1 MYRIETER
9 GDLFDVNMMI
19 AIQATVCGSAA
30 ENELVAAFHEAVA
43 SFEILNSKVVID
55 DNGDAFYDNCAS
67 PGNSIVFKDFEI
79 SDLIREQECKRFKIE
94 DGELL
99 RCFVSRTNSDGMKLC
114 FLMHHLG
121 GDGKSLLYFI
131 EAFLKCL
138 NGEKSEYRKLLLLDR
153 KTLPKDVK
161 LPLFAKWLVKSYNRK
176 WQKERRVFGFNDM
189 SKAYEMF
196 WQTHSTTVRNEVT
209 EGSELKEKLKTCKT
223 GGFGFTSYTIAE
235 MIQGIPQV
243 QDIGLAVDGRID
255 GNRTMSNQATGISVK
270 YRYDRNKSLV
280 ENAAVIDRMMKRKL
294 KDMGFRYFILL
305 FMSEFDP
312 TLVDAVNLEFAGY
325 FHSNVSAKL
334 ARLLGYG
341 HNTKDIS
348 ITNLTRADIQTE
360 YGKYL
365 LSDLIFVPPVVSYG
379 KNIIGMV
386 TVGNRLNKAYHVYRQ

>member
-19 AIQATVCGSAA
+19 TIQATVCGSAT
-30 ENELVAAFHEAVA
+30 ENELIAAFHEAVA

-94 DGELL
+94 DGEFL
-99 RCFVSRTNSDGMKLC
+99 RCFVSRTNSDEMKLC

-138 NGEKSEYRKLLLLDR
+138 NCEKSEYRKLLLLDR
-153 KTLPKDVK
+153 TTLPKDVK
-161 LPLFAKWLVKSYNRK
+161 LPLFAKWMVKSYNRK

-196 WQTHSTTVRNEVT
+196 WQKHSTTVRNEVT

-243 QDIGLAVDGRID
+243 QDIGLDVDGRID
-255 GNRTMSNQATGISVK
+255 SNRTMSNQATGISVK

-280 ENAAVIDRMMKRKL
+280 ENATVIDRMMKRKL
-294 KDMGFRYFILL
+294 KDIGFRYFILL

-325 FHSNVSAKL
+325 FHSDVSAKL

-386 TVGNRLNKAYHVYRQ
+386 TVGNRLNKAYHVYR